1 MMIEQRLPL
10 KVLKYM
16 RNHNLGWV
24 KKVKSIFLELD
35 LDITSNDISHI
46 LVQLSNDIFLL
57 KRVSRYGRCFMIDSG
72 SKGCPEQESAG
83 CHFGTLG
90 RNF

>member
-1 MMIEQRLPL
+1 MMNEQRLPL

-46 LVQLSNDIFLL
+46 PLQTVKENLVEKNTYQWELS
-57 KRVSRYGRCFMIDSG
+57 VT
-72 SKGCPEQESAG
+72 SKPKLRAYSL
-83 CHFGTLG
+83 FKI
-90 RNF
+90 NK